1 MSHYPPS
8 GALSHDEEGLELP
21 VLREDDEYEDDVEI
35 GRQRPRRSSL
45 SVQPQMEGFSRQ
57 ELVFMGA
64 SFAAVIVLSGIAGA
78 LTLGS

>member
-8 GALSHDEEGLELP
+8 GAVSDYEGLELP
-21 VLREDDEYEDDVEI
+21 VLHSDEDDDIEI
-35 GRQRPRRSSL
+35 APQRPRRLSL
-45 SVQPQMEGFSRQ
+45 SGGQPAMEFFSPQ

-78 LTLGS
+78 MTLGS